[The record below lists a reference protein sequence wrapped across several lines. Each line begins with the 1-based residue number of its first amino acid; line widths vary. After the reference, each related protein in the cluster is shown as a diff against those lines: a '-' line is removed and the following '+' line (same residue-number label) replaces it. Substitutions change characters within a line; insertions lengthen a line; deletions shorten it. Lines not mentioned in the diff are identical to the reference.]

1 MGKGEEVQRVPD
13 SEDIAFERT
22 DGQGGTIFHEF
33 DLAALVRDVGGDA
46 VERIELID
54 EFTHPKSG
62 RHSLCYRFTFRSISF
77 SDFEREP
84 TRAIFESETRGMQ
97 FSRNSSSAWFL

>member
-62 RHSLCYRFTFRSISF
+62 RHSLCYRFTFRSM
-77 SDFEREP
+77 ERTLTDQEVNAMHEDI
-84 TRAIFESETRGMQ
+84 RGRVESEVNVELR
-97 FSRNSSSAWFL
+97 